1 MFHSITDVT
10 GIKVGHAQDSKA
22 ATGCTVILAEQGVVA
37 GVDVRGGAPGTRETD
52 LLDPVNMVQ
61 KVHAIYLAGGSAF
74 GIDGASGVMEFLE
87 EKGIGFE
94 AGTVKVPIVPG
105 AVIFDLNVGNSTIR
119 PDREMGYQA
128 CLNADGKSIK
138 EGCIGAGTGATVG
151 KYYGISRCMKGGIGT
166 ASVQAN
172 GLVVGAL
179 VVVNAFGDII
189 NSETGEIL
197 AGTLNT
203 EKNQFIHTNRLL
215 TNSVSIDSNLFLQN
229 TTLGVVATNADLN
242 KAEAKRLS
250 MSAHDGFARCILPS
264 HTLYDGDIVFSLAT
278 GEIKA
283 DLNQLNA
290 ISAQVVSVA
299 VKRAILKAS
308 TMFGIL
314 SHTELKKKRG
324 YNSLL

>member
-1 MFHSITDVT
+1 MNNSITDVT
-10 GIKVGHAQDSKA
+10 GIRVGHAQNWEA
-22 ATGCTVILAEQGVVA
+22 GTGCTVIIIEKGAVA

-105 AVIFDLNVGNSTIR
+105 AVIFDLNVGNPYIR

-128 CLNADGKSIK
+128 CLNADEQTVK

-166 ASVQAN
+166 ASVQVN
-172 GLVVGAL
+172 DLVVGAL

-189 NSETGEIL
+189 DPKTGEIL

-203 EKNQFIHTNRLL
+203 EKNQFVHTDRLL
-215 TNSVSIDSNLFLQN
+215 TNPVFIDSDPFLQN

-264 HTLYDGDIVFSLAT
+264 HTIYDGDTVFSLAT
-278 GEIKA
+278 GIVRA
-283 DLNQLNA
+283 DVSKLNA
-290 ISAQVVSVA
+290 LSVHVVSLA
-299 VKRAILKAS
+299 VQRAVLQAS
-308 TMFGIL
+308 TMFGIP
-314 SHTELKKKRG
+314 SHNELKRKE
-324 YNSLL
+324 SL

>member
-1 MFHSITDVT
+1 MNNSITDVT
-10 GIKVGHAQDSKA
+10 GIRVGHAQNWEA
-22 ATGCTVILAEQGVVA
+22 GTGCTVIIIEKGAVA

-105 AVIFDLNVGNSTIR
+105 AVIFDLNVGNPTIR

-128 CLNADGKSIK
+128 CLDADEQIVK

-166 ASVQAN
+166 ASIQVN
-172 GLVVGAL
+172 DLVVGAL

-189 NSETGEIL
+189 NPETGEIL

-215 TNSVSIDSNLFLQN
+215 MNSVSIDSDPFLQN

-264 HTLYDGDIVFSLAT
+264 HTLYDGDTVFSLAT
-278 GEIKA
+278 GMVKTDINK
-283 DLNQLNA
+283 LNA
-290 ISAQVVSVA
+290 LSAHVVSLA
-299 VKRAILKAS
+299 IQNAILKAS
-308 TMFGIL
+308 MMFEIP
-314 SHTELKKKRG
+314 SHNELKRKEG
-324 YNSLL
+324 L

>member
-1 MFHSITDVT
+1 MNNSITDVT
-10 GIKVGHAQDSKA
+10 GIRVGHAQNWEA
-22 ATGCTVILAEQGVVA
+22 GTGCTVIIIEKGAVA

-87 EKGIGFE
+87 EKGVGFE
-94 AGTVKVPIVPG
+94 AGMVKVPIVPG
-105 AVIFDLNVGNSTIR
+105 AVIFDLNVGNPTIR

-128 CLNADGKSIK
+128 CLNADEQTVK
-138 EGCIGAGTGATVG
+138 EGSIGAGTGATVG

-166 ASVQAN
+166 ASIQVN
-172 GLVVGAL
+172 DLVVGAL

-189 NSETGEIL
+189 NPETGEIL

-215 TNSVSIDSNLFLQN
+215 TNSVSIDSDPFLQN

-264 HTLYDGDIVFSLAT
+264 HTLYDGDTVFSLAT
-278 GEIKA
+278 GIVRTDVSK
-283 DLNQLNA
+283 LNA
-290 ISAQVVSVA
+290 LSVHVVSHA
-299 VKRAILKAS
+299 VQRAVLGAS
-308 TMFGIL
+308 TMFGIP
-314 SHTELKKKRG
+314 SYNELKRKE
-324 YNSLL
+324 SL

>member
-1 MFHSITDVT
+1 MNNSITDVT
-10 GIKVGHAQDSKA
+10 GIRVGHAQNWEA
-22 ATGCTVILAEQGVVA
+22 GTGCTVIIIEKGAVA

-87 EKGIGFE
+87 EKGVGFE

-105 AVIFDLNVGNSTIR
+105 AVIFDLNVGNPTIR

-128 CLNADGKSIK
+128 CLNADEQTVK
-138 EGCIGAGTGATVG
+138 EGSIGAGTGATVG

-166 ASVQAN
+166 ASIQVN
-172 GLVVGAL
+172 DLVVGAL

-189 NSETGEIL
+189 NPETGEIL

-215 TNSVSIDSNLFLQN
+215 TNSVSIDSDPFLQN

-264 HTLYDGDIVFSLAT
+264 HTLYDGDTVFSLAT
-278 GEIKA
+278 GIVRTDVSK
-283 DLNQLNA
+283 LNA
-290 ISAQVVSVA
+290 LSVHVVSLA
-299 VKRAILKAS
+299 VQRAVLGAS
-308 TMFGIL
+308 TMFGIP
-314 SHTELKKKRG
+314 SYNELKRKE
-324 YNSLL
+324 SL

>member
-1 MFHSITDVT
+1 MNNSITDVT
-10 GIKVGHAQDSKA
+10 GIRVGHAQNWEA
-22 ATGCTVILAEQGVVA
+22 GTGCTVIIIERGAVA

-87 EKGIGFE
+87 EKGVGFE

-105 AVIFDLNVGNSTIR
+105 AVIFDLNVGNPTIR

-128 CLNADGKSIK
+128 CLNADEQTVK
-138 EGCIGAGTGATVG
+138 EGSIGAGTGATVG

-166 ASVQAN
+166 ASIQVN
-172 GLVVGAL
+172 DLVVGAL

-189 NSETGEIL
+189 NPETGEIL

-215 TNSVSIDSNLFLQN
+215 TNSVSIDSDPFLQN

-264 HTLYDGDIVFSLAT
+264 HTLYDGDTVFSLAT
-278 GEIKA
+278 GIVRTDVSK
-283 DLNQLNA
+283 LNA
-290 ISAQVVSVA
+290 LSVHVVSHA
-299 VKRAILKAS
+299 VQRAVLGAS
-308 TMFGIL
+308 TMFGIP
-314 SHTELKKKRG
+314 SYNELKRKE
-324 YNSLL
+324 SL

>member
-1 MFHSITDVT
+1 MNNSITDVD
-10 GIKVGHAQDSKA
+10 GIRVGHAQNWEA
-22 ATGCTVILAEQGVVA
+22 GTGCTVIIIEKGAVA

-87 EKGIGFE
+87 GKGIGFA

-105 AVIFDLNVGNSTIR
+105 AVIFDLNVGNPCIR

-128 CLNADGKSIK
+128 CLNADKQTVK

-166 ASVQAN
+166 ASIKVN
-172 GLVVGAL
+172 ELVVGAL
-179 VVVNAFGDII
+179 VVVNALGDII
-189 NSETGEIL
+189 NPETGEIL

-203 EKNQFIHTNRLL
+203 EKNQFVHTNRLL
-215 TNSVSIDSNLFLQN
+215 INPVSIDYDPFLQN
-229 TTLGVVATNADLN
+229 TTLGVVATNADLT

-264 HTLYDGDIVFSLAT
+264 HTLYDGDIIFSLST
-278 GEIKA
+278 GTVKTDINK
-283 DLNQLNA
+283 LNA
-290 ISAQVVSVA
+290 LSAHVVSLA
-299 VKRAILKAS
+299 IQRAIREAS
-308 TMFGIL
+308 MMFGIP
-314 SHTELKKKRG
+314 SHNELKRKE
-324 YNSLL
+324 SL